1 MLRQGKKEL
10 IPKEVEQMEK
20 RDDVLEK
27 AEKAKQ
33 DALEA
38 DHMANLATVV
48 SVVGIISAIV
58 ANLDKIWLFVNWLRS
73 CLNL

>member
-1 MLRQGKKEL
+1 MKKQE
-10 IPKEVEQMEK
+10 
-20 RDDVLEK
+20 DVLEK

-38 DHMANLATVV
+38 DHMANLATAV